1 MEVTQLQEEGRVLA
15 GHLTEAQV
23 ELLLQALAVSPA
35 PVSFVLVFVLGVCFR
50 MCTYALHP
58 HPVQSPVLLTLCL
71 LTLWARAIA
80 FTDGSL
86 WPTGSV
92 GPGAQGQ

>member
-50 MCTYALHP
+50 MCARMPYTRM
-58 HPVQSPVLLTLCL
+58 LCNPP
-71 LTLWARAIA
+71 
-80 FTDGSL
+80 FY
-86 WPTGSV
+86 
-92 GPGAQGQ
+92 

>member
-50 MCTYALHP
+50 
-58 HPVQSPVLLTLCL
+58 CL
-71 LTLWARAIA
+71 L
-80 FTDGSL
+80 
-86 WPTGSV
+86 
-92 GPGAQGQ
+92 